1 MPVTIT
7 GGVTITGT
15 GVTMFG
21 PAPGPAPVSTA
32 GWFGGGYAPGAGPA
46 AGNYSTVTRLT
57 FATDTATATV
67 RGPLSLA
74 RYGFA
79 GSGTSTNGWFSG
91 GQTST
96 LESTIDRITYS
107 NDTATASV
115 RGPLSS
121 ARRYASSVSDKS
133 TYSWVSG
140 GIDISLPSVYS
151 SQVARIIYATDTAT
165 TTNRGPLS
173 IARYAITSI
182 GTTQYGWNMA
192 GYEVNGFVSTVD
204 RITYSNDTATAS
216 VRGPLTGGKYKA
228 STLTDSTTYGW
239 YAGGTSGF
247 PLSIVNR
254 ITYATD
260 TTTASTRGFLSVP
273 RSNSAGVYDNTAGW
287 VGAGL
292 ANGGPLPTVLSSSID
307 RIIYATDTATAT
319 TRGSVGTAR
328 AYPGSSSGVQ

>member
-21 PAPGPAPVSTA
+21 SSPAPTASTA
-32 GWFGGGYAPGAGPA
+32 GWFGGGYAP

-96 LESTIDRITYS
+96 VESTIDRITYS

-121 ARRYASSVSDKS
+121 ARRYASSVSDNS

-140 GIDISLPSVYS
+140 GIDLSLPSIYS

-182 GTTQYGWNMA
+182 GTTQYGWNMG
-192 GYEVNGFVSTVD
+192 GYEVTTGFVSTID
-204 RITYSNDTATAS
+204 RITYSNDTVTAS
-216 VRGPLTGGKYKA
+216 VRGPLTGVKYKA

-239 YAGGTSGF
+239 YAGGSGA

-260 TTTASTRGFLSVP
+260 TTTASTRGPLSAP
-273 RSNSAGVYDNTAGW
+273 RSSSAGVYDNTSGW
-287 VGAGL
+287 VGAGFT
-292 ANGGPLPTVLSSSID
+292 GGGVSPTVLSSSID

-328 AYPGSSSGVQ
+328 VYPGSASGVQ

>member
-21 PAPGPAPVSTA
+21 SSPAPTASTA
-32 GWFGGGYAPGAGPA
+32 GWFGGGYAP
-46 AGNYSTVTRLT
+46 AGNYSTVDRLT
-57 FATDTATATV
+57 FATDTAVATV

-96 LESTIDRITYS
+96 VESTIDRITYS
-107 NDTATASV
+107 TDTATASV

-121 ARRYASSVSDKS
+121 ARRYASSVSDNS
-133 TYSWVSG
+133 TYSWIGG
-140 GIDISLPSVYS
+140 GIDFSAPGIYS
-151 SQVARIIYATDTAT
+151 SQVARIVYATDTAT
-165 TTNRGPLS
+165 TTARGPLS
-173 IARYAITSI
+173 IARYSVTSI
-182 GTTQYGWNMA
+182 GTTQYGWNMG
-192 GYEVNGFVSTVD
+192 GYEAATGFVTTVD

-239 YAGGTSGF
+239 YAGGNAGNPVSV
-247 PLSIVNR
+247 VNR
-254 ITYATD
+254 VTYATD
-260 TTTASTRGFLSVP
+260 TTTASTRGPLSAP
-273 RSNSAGVYDNTAGW
+273 RSNSAGVYNNTSGW
-287 VGAGL
+287 VGAGYT
-292 ANGGPLPTVLSSSID
+292 GGGVAPTVLSSIID
-307 RIIYATDTATAT
+307 RITYATDTATAT
-319 TRGSVGTAR
+319 TRGSIGTVR

>member
-21 PAPGPAPVSTA
+21 SSPAPTASTA
-32 GWFGGGYAPGAGPA
+32 GWFGGGYAP
-46 AGNYSTVTRLT
+46 AGNYSTVDRLT
-57 FATDTATATV
+57 FATDTAVATV

-96 LESTIDRITYS
+96 VESTIDRITYS

-121 ARRYASSVSDKS
+121 ARRYASSVSDNS
-133 TYSWVSG
+133 TYSWIGG
-140 GIDISLPSVYS
+140 GIDLSLPGIYS
-151 SQVARIIYATDTAT
+151 SQVARIVYATDTAT

-173 IARYAITSI
+173 IARFSVTSI
-182 GTTQYGWNMA
+182 GTTQYGWNMG
-192 GYEVNGFVSTVD
+192 GYEATASFVSTVD

-216 VRGPLTGGKYKA
+216 VRGPLTGGKYKG

-239 YAGGTSGF
+239 FAGGSSPVT
-247 PLSIVNR
+247 SIVNR
-254 ITYATD
+254 VTYATD
-260 TTTASTRGFLSVP
+260 TTTASTRGPLSVA
-273 RSNSAGVYDNTAGW
+273 RASTAGVYNNTSGW
-287 VGAGL
+287 VGAGYSVI
-292 ANGGPLPTVLSSSID
+292 GVSPQVLSSSID
-307 RIIYATDTATAT
+307 RITYATDTATAT
-319 TRGSVGTAR
+319 TRGSIGTVR
-328 AYPGSSSGVQ
+328 VYPGSSSGVQ